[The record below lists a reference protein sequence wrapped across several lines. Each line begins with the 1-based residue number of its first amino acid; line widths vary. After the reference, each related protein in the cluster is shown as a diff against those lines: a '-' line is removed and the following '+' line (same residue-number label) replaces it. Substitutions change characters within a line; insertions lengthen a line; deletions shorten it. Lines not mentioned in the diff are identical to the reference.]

1 MVMGMD
7 MEKPATM
14 KQLSDYLLIQLRFQH
29 YYVKKRFGKPLTS
42 LTQREKNDTVRDMVL
57 AAIGELIEFLEKGT
71 NWKGHRVEHE
81 IDRAAAVEEYVDAMK
96 YLFNI
101 FIYMDITEKEF
112 SAAFIR
118 KSKIVQERFFAEF
131 PAEAPVDIGARGGEP
146 DV

>member
-1 MVMGMD
+1 
-7 MEKPATM
+7 M

-29 YYVKKRFGKPLTS
+29 YYIKKRFGKPLTS

-71 NWKGHRVEHE
+71 NWKGHRVEHA
-81 IDRAAAVEEYVDAMK
+81 IDRPAAIEEYVDAMK

-112 SAAFIR
+112 SAAFIS

-131 PAEAPVDIGARGGEP
+131 PAEAPVDIEQRGGES
-146 DV
+146 DAATAV